1 MIYANT
7 ERDNVLADIMD
18 FTATVVGIATMN
30 GVENPVKAKAIFMA
44 EQMLHQVIMDKI
56 VEKCVESTTP
66 SEN

>member
-1 MIYANT
+1 MTYANT